1 MVRREHGYKP
11 GVGGESEDC
20 AYELAAAEVQ
30 EEEFVGAAICIGCI

>member
-1 MVRREHGYKP
+1 MVRREHGQKP

-30 EEEFVGAAICIGCI
+30 EEEFVGAAICIGRI